1 MFYIETRERFV
12 NSWWV
17 AAELVNIMFPC
28 PRYGARVTVVL
39 HQQEWGPVNALH
51 VPHRGSVNVLHD
63 RN

>member
-1 MFYIETRERFV
+1 MV
-12 NSWWV
+12 
-17 AAELVNIMFPC
+17 ELVNIMFPC